1 MRSFSSKSPFSFL
14 KTNESIPLIIFIFI
28 FLGVGLYFFINKLTE
43 KQQQNI
49 ADAKEARKNDEVELD
64 IINSGNKDIASRMA
78 ASDAQA
84 QGQGQGQGQGSDAS
98 GNIKYGGMD
107 PLNSPTTSFNEEVR
121 LFIKKGNENP
131 EVYAHTP
138 LYIPPFGTGKETRCI
153 GRQVTPPSSTNYVQ
167 ASLCSNLVKT
177 SSDAAYLS

>member
-49 ADAKEARKNDEVELD
+49 ADAKSAKENDEVELN
-64 IINSGNKDIASRMA
+64 IVNSESKDIVSRMA
-78 ASDAQA
+78 AAQA
-84 QGQGQGQGQGSDAS
+84 QADAEA
-98 GNIKYGGMD
+98 GIAKGTTTNKGAEMD
-107 PLNSPTTSFNEEVR
+107 SLYAPSTSFNEEVR
-121 LFIKKGNENP
+121 LFIKRGNENP

-138 LYIPPFGTGKETRCI
+138 LYVPPFGTGKETRCT
-153 GRQVTPPSSTNYVQ
+153 GRQINPPTSTTYVQ
-167 ASLCSNLVKT
+167 SSLCSNLVKT